1 MVEDDLS
8 DAAKEGCELLKTLA
22 LDTLNRA
29 TDLASRLST
38 NSRRSRSGNGLE
50 RLLDPPK
57 VQAYRYLKQLEEG
70 PAVCPEHI
78 DGGLLTV
85 IVHRGPCGLQIYD
98 QLSGEWVDERV
109 ADTEAVVHAAVD
121 DEPIPLFATVLVGH
135 TLEVASGGTY
145 RAALHRVIS
154 HTEFDRLSVVL
165 KLHLKDEVRLPGAE
179 TTAGD
184 LLAKFKRDR
193 PTVNP
198 LPADGRVSAV
208 GPVSFDKRRVD
219 EEACPMHVCVFM
231 QEYPMEFPDEQD
243 RPFPRLT
250 EPTILPLCGPLRHSM
265 EYPVLCNP
273 FYTLWVLKEWSRDA
287 DVELN
292 EDVRR
297 RIMQLGTWVPTTAAD
312 VIRAITTHVQAASGP
327 NERPVTEGNVRLHL
341 DPSNLIGINS
351 KNVNKPLPELIP
363 RGTTYPL
370 KWSVVNGLSFLSSPY
385 HLD

>member
-1 MVEDDLS
+1 M
-8 DAAKEGCELLKTLA
+8 
-22 LDTLNRA
+22 
-29 TDLASRLST
+29 
-38 NSRRSRSGNGLE
+38 
-50 RLLDPPK
+50 
-57 VQAYRYLKQLEEG
+57 
-70 PAVCPEHI
+70 
-78 DGGLLTV
+78 
-85 IVHRGPCGLQIYD
+85 
-98 QLSGEWVDERV
+98 
-109 ADTEAVVHAAVD
+109 
-121 DEPIPLFATVLVGH
+121 GH

-370 KWSVVNGLSFLSSPY
+370 KWSVVNGLSFLLIPLPTGLNETISVKIESQDGQSLFFKIKSTTVLRKLLRRVAFEMAAPFRHVGRQVLSALY
-385 HLD
+385 VRRHANRPTTHGRMLWP